1 MTHGRLPDDVP
12 AQYSQIA
19 TEYARLW
26 SPVIRPMGQRLV
38 QVMPLAEAASVL
50 DIGTGVGA

>member
-1 MTHGRLPDDVP
+1 VGQFPDNLSTR
-12 AQYSQIA
+12 YSQFA
-19 TEYARLW
+19 NEYARLW

>member
-1 MTHGRLPDDVP
+1 MTQEQLQDNLSTR
-12 AQYSQIA
+12 YSQFA
-19 TEYARLW
+19 NEYARLW